1 MSDGVFVSDVKSL
14 ACPSESGQC
23 SRDVLSANPEA
34 GWGRRDGDM
43 SFTVNLRDDLP
54 DEIKDLIARISVRHG
69 QLEHVLAMTIKRTSP
84 GRSLSETMARAQYLL
99 NQPALTEEA
108 MQIYGKDTDDQ
119 EAEAEFLDVLN
130 RARKA
135 STSQPHP
142 QLRRSVGNPGSATMA
157 RLA

>member
-1 MSDGVFVSDVKSL
+1 
-14 ACPSESGQC
+14 
-23 SRDVLSANPEA
+23 
-34 GWGRRDGDM
+34 M
-43 SFTVNLRDDLP
+43 SFTVNLKDDLP

-84 GRSLSETMARAQYLL
+84 GRSLSEAMARAQYLL

-108 MQIYGKDTDDQ
+108 MQIYGKDTDDH

-135 STSQPHP
+135 SSARRDVDHALWAYDEQGNLVWLRNGVSMDISTLSSIHTNLVDAVRDLNAKTRPQDPFTSTGGH
-142 QLRRSVGNPGSATMA
+142 
-157 RLA
+157 